1 MTRRALALFLAV
13 LALPAA
19 AADAP
24 RKKIERA
31 DQLPTRAYP
40 VPMKPSLL
48 IQDPKA
54 TDALATA
61 LRKDIEADLRDF
73 DIQDKATRIGFLGT
87 LAVIAVLQGRL
98 DDALALSAQAKE
110 LQEKPALRLLAGI
123 QLRPLVESKRA
134 PAGKAGE
141 AFLVAFRKEL
151 AGLPY
156 DQVQAEL
163 KTMKARAE
171 VMSPTLVVGMAEE
184 RLDVAAKGGSLP
196 QDLATAAIGS
206 AYTLREAIPRK
217 AQIVTALSEVIDAHR
232 TDKPDIWPARNV
244 TLGAGEQVTPV
255 VIAVWD
261 TGVDV
266 KLFPGRVWVNG
277 REVPDNG
284 KDDDV
289 NGYVDDVSGIG
300 WSWTGKP
307 VGGSLGPVEIP
318 GSALAAAARDS
329 RGFSELQSGL
339 DTPDTAA
346 VKRKIAG
353 LPKDQVKGF
362 IESLNFF
369 GNWAHGTHVAGIATA
384 GNPAAR
390 ILVIRCEY
398 PWQLIPPV
406 PDDAWAE
413 GQVRIMKESVR
424 YLVAGGARVV
434 NMSWGF
440 SPKEFEGMLEANG
453 VGTPEERRKL
463 ARKWLDAI
471 AAALKDAMQSA
482 PGVLFVPA
490 AGNEN
495 SDARFDEFVPSS
507 FDLPNTLTAGAVDKA
522 GDEAAFTSYGK
533 VDVYANGYQVESFVP
548 GGATEAF
555 SGTSMAAPQVV
566 NLAAKILA
574 LHPQLTPVQ
583 VKKLI
588 VDGAEVKD
596 VGGRKIRILNPKRS
610 LELAAAARQRGSPG

>member
-1 MTRRALALFLAV
+1 MNRIALSFV
-13 LALPAA
+13 LALLAVPALA
-19 AADAP
+19 AEPP

-31 DQLPTRAYP
+31 DQLPPRAYQ
-40 VPMKPSLL
+40 VPMKPSAL
-48 IQDPKA
+48 IQDPRA
-54 TDALATA
+54 TGTLAA
-61 LRKDIEADLRDF
+61 AVRKDIEADLRNF
-73 DIQDKATRIGFLGT
+73 DIEDRATRIGFLGILT
-87 LAVIAVLQGRL
+87 QVAVLEGRY
-98 DDALALSAQAKE
+98 DDALSLSAQARE
-110 LQEKPALRLLAGI
+110 LQEKPALKLISGI
-123 QLRPLVESKRA
+123 QLRPLVASKRA
-134 PAGKAGE
+134 PEGKGAE
-141 AFLVAFRKEL
+141 VFLSGFRKEL
-151 AGLPY
+151 AMLPY
-156 DQVQAEL
+156 EQVQAEL

-171 VMSPTLVVGMAEE
+171 VISPTLVVGMAEE

-196 QDLATAAIGS
+196 QDMATAAIGS
-206 AYTLREAIPRK
+206 AYTLREFIPLK
-217 AQIVTALSEVIDAHR
+217 TQIVTALAEVIDAHR
-232 TDKPDIWPARNV
+232 SDKPDIWAARSV
-244 TLGAGEQVTPV
+244 TLGADEKLTPV
-255 VIAVWD
+255 VVAIWD

-266 KLFPGRVWVNG
+266 KLFPGKVWVNG
-277 REVPDNG
+277 KEIPDNG
-284 KDDDV
+284 KDDDA
-289 NGYVDDVSGIG
+289 NGFVDDVNGIA
-300 WSWTGKP
+300 WSWTGKRLT
-307 VGGSLGPVEIP
+307 GTLGPVEIP
-318 GSALAAAARDS
+318 ADALASAAQAS

-346 VKRKIAG
+346 VKKRLAS

-362 IESLNFF
+362 IESLSFF
-369 GNWAHGTHVAGIATA
+369 STWAHGTHVSGIATA

-390 ILVIRCEY
+390 ILVIRAEY
-398 PWQLIPPV
+398 PWQMIPPV

-424 YLVAGGARVV
+424 YLASGGARVV
-434 NMSWGF
+434 NLSWGF

-463 ARKWLDAI
+463 ARRWLDAI
-471 AAALKDAMQSA
+471 AVALKEAMQSA

-507 FDLPNTLTAGAVDKA
+507 FDLPNTLTAGAVDRA

-574 LHPQLTPVQ
+574 RHPQLTAVQ

-588 VDGAEVKD
+588 VDGADVKD
-596 VGGRKIRILNPKRS
+596 VGGRKIRIMNPKRS
-610 LELAAAARQRGSPG
+610 LELAAAAR

>member
-1 MTRRALALFLAV
+1 MHRTALSLV
-13 LALPAA
+13 LALLAVPAL
-19 AADAP
+19 AADPP

-31 DQLPTRAYP
+31 DQLPPRAYE
-40 VPMKPSLL
+40 VPMKPSAL

-54 TDALATA
+54 TAALAA
-61 LRKDIEADLRDF
+61 AVRKDIEADLRDF
-73 DIQDKATRIGFLGT
+73 DIEDKATRIGFLGT
-87 LAVIAVLQGRL
+87 LTQVAVLEGRL
-98 DDALALSAQAKE
+98 DDALSLSAQAKE
-110 LQEKPALRLLAGI
+110 LQEKPALKLISGI
-123 QLRPLVESKRA
+123 QLRPLVVAKRA
-134 PAGKAGE
+134 PGDKAGE
-141 AFLVAFRKEL
+141 VFLAAFRKEL
-151 AGLPY
+151 AALPY

-171 VMSPTLVVGMAEE
+171 IISPALVVGMAEE

-196 QDLATAAIGS
+196 QDMATAAIGS
-206 AYTLREAIPRK
+206 AYTLREFIPLK
-217 AQIVTALSEVIDAHR
+217 TQIVTALSGVIDAHKSE
-232 TDKPDIWPARNV
+232 KPDIWAARSV
-244 TLGAGEQVTPV
+244 TLGADEKLTPAV
-255 VIAVWD
+255 VAIWD

-277 REVPDNG
+277 KEVPDNG
-284 KDDDV
+284 KDDEGNGFVDDV
-289 NGYVDDVSGIG
+289 NGIA
-300 WSWTGKP
+300 WSWTGKKLT
-307 VGGSLGPVEIP
+307 GTLGPVEIP
-318 GSALAAAARDS
+318 ADALASAAQAS

-346 VKRKIAG
+346 VKKRLAS

-362 IESLNFF
+362 IESLTFF
-369 GNWAHGTHVAGIATA
+369 STWAHGTHVSGIATA

-398 PWQLIPPV
+398 PWQMIPPI

-424 YLVAGGARVV
+424 YLAAGGARVV

-463 ARKWLDAI
+463 ARRWLDAI
-471 AAALKDAMQSA
+471 AVALKEAMQSA
-482 PGVLFVPA
+482 PNVLFVPA

-507 FDLPNTLTAGAVDKA
+507 FDLPNTLTAGAVDRA

-574 LHPQLTPVQ
+574 RHPQLTAVQ

-588 VDGAEVKD
+588 VDGADVKD
-596 VGGRKIRILNPKRS
+596 VGGRKIRIMNPKRS
-610 LELAAAARQRGSPG
+610 LELAAGK

>member
-1 MTRRALALFLAV
+1 MLRRALVLLLAV
-13 LALPAA
+13 LSLPAE

-31 DQLPTRAYP
+31 DQLPPRAYP

-61 LRKDIEADLRDF
+61 LRRDIEADLRDF
-73 DIQDKATRIGFLGT
+73 DIEDKATRISFLGT
-87 LAVIAVLQGRL
+87 LTTIAVLQGRL
-98 DDALALSAQAKE
+98 DDALRLSAQATE
-110 LQEKPALRLLAGI
+110 LQEKPALKLISGLN
-123 QLRPLVESKRA
+123 LRALVASKRA

-141 AFLVAFRKEL
+141 VFLATFRKEL
-151 AGLPY
+151 AALPY

-171 VMSPTLVVGMAEE
+171 VMSPALVLGMAEE

-196 QDLATAAIGS
+196 QDMAAAAIGS
-206 AYTLREAIPRK
+206 AYTLREVIPMK
-217 AQIVTALSEVIDAHR
+217 TQMVTALAEVIDAHK
-232 TDKPDIWPARNV
+232 TEKPDIWAARNV
-244 TLGAGEQVTPV
+244 TLGADGKLTPV
-255 VIAVWD
+255 VVAIWD

-266 KLFPGRVWVNG
+266 KLFPGKLWVNG
-277 REVPDNG
+277 KEIPDNG
-284 KDDDV
+284 KDDDA
-289 NGYVDDVSGIG
+289 NGWVDDVNGIA
-300 WSWTGKP
+300 WSWTGQKL
-307 VGGSLGPVEIP
+307 GGALGPVMIP
-318 GSALAAAARDS
+318 AEALAAAAKDS
-329 RGFSELQSGL
+329 RGFSEMQSGL

-346 VKRKIAG
+346 VKKKIAG
-353 LPKDQVKGF
+353 LPRDQVKGF
-362 IESLNFF
+362 IESLTFF
-369 GNWAHGTHVAGIATA
+369 GIWAHGTHVAGIATA

-390 ILVIRCEY
+390 ILVVRAEY
-398 PWQLIPPV
+398 PWQMIPPV

-424 YLVAGGARVV
+424 YLAAGGARVV

-440 SPKEFEGMLEANG
+440 SPREFEGMLEANG

-471 AAALKDAMQSA
+471 AAALKDAMRSA
-482 PGVLFVPA
+482 PDVLFVPA

-548 GGATEAF
+548 GGAIEAF

-574 LHPQLTPVQ
+574 LHPRLTAVQ

-588 VDGAEVKD
+588 VDGADVKD

-610 LELAAAARQRGSPG
+610 LELAPAAK

>member
-1 MTRRALALFLAV
+1 MTRIALALLLAV
-13 LALPAA
+13 LAVPAA

-31 DQLPTRAYP
+31 DQLPARAYP
-40 VPMKPSLL
+40 VAVKPSLL

-61 LRKDIEADLRDF
+61 LRKDIEADLRDY
-73 DIQDKATRIGFLGT
+73 DIEDRATRIGFLGT
-87 LAVIAVLQGRL
+87 LATIAVLQGRL
-98 DDALALSAQAKE
+98 DDALRLSAQAKE
-110 LQEKPALRLLAGI
+110 LQEKPALKLIAGLN
-123 QLRPLVESKRA
+123 LRALVESKRA
-134 PAGKAGE
+134 PAGKEGE
-141 AFLVAFRKEL
+141 AFLAAFRKEL
-151 AGLPY
+151 AALPY
-156 DQVQAEL
+156 EQVQAEL

-171 VMSPTLVVGMAEE
+171 VMSPALVLGMAEE

-206 AYTLREAIPRK
+206 AYTLREVIPLK
-217 AQIVTALSEVIDAHR
+217 PQMVAALSEVVDAH
-232 TDKPDIWPARNV
+232 TVDKPDIWAARNV
-244 TLGAGEQVTPV
+244 TLGAGEKLTPV
-255 VIAVWD
+255 VVAVWD

-266 KLFPGRVWVNG
+266 KLFPGKLWVNG
-277 REVPDNG
+277 KEIPDDG
-284 KDDDV
+284 KDDDA
-289 NGYVDDVSGIG
+289 NGWVDDVNGIA
-300 WSWTGKP
+300 WSWTGKRLS
-307 VGGSLGPVEIP
+307 GALGPVEIP
-318 GSALAAAARDS
+318 AAALSAAARDS
-329 RGFSELQSGL
+329 RGFSEMQSGL

-346 VKRKIAG
+346 LKKKLAG
-353 LPKDQVKGF
+353 LPKEQVKGF
-362 IESLNFF
+362 VESLSFF
-369 GNWAHGTHVAGIATA
+369 GDWAHGTHVSGIATA

-390 ILVIRCEY
+390 ILVVRIEY
-398 PWQLIPPV
+398 PWQMIPPV

-424 YLVAGGARVV
+424 YLAAAGARVV
-434 NMSWGF
+434 NMSWGY

-453 VGTPEERRKL
+453 VGTPEERRRL

-471 AAALKDAMQSA
+471 AAALREAMQSA
-482 PGVLFVPA
+482 PNVLFVPA

-533 VDVYANGYQVESFVP
+533 VDVYANGYQVESVVP
-548 GGATEAF
+548 GGAIEAF

-574 LHPQLTPVQ
+574 RHPQLTAVQ

-610 LELAAAARQRGSPG
+610 LELAAAAR

>member
-1 MTRRALALFLAV
+1 VTRRTLSLLLAV
-13 LALPAA
+13 LALPALA
-19 AADAP
+19 AAPP

-31 DQLPTRAYP
+31 DQLPPRAYK
-40 VPMKPSLL
+40 VSMKPSLL

-61 LRKDIEADLRDF
+61 LRKDIQADLRDY
-73 DIQDKATRIGFLGT
+73 DIEDKATRIGFLGT
-87 LAVIAVLQGRL
+87 LTSIAVLQGRL
-98 DDALALSAQAKE
+98 DDALRLSAQAKE
-110 LQEKPALRLLAGI
+110 LQEKPALKLISGI
-123 QLRPLVESKRA
+123 QLRPLVAAKRA
-134 PAGKAGE
+134 PRGKGGE
-141 AFLVAFRKEL
+141 VFLAAFRKEL
-151 AGLPY
+151 AALPY

-171 VMSPTLVVGMAEE
+171 IVSPTLVVGMAEE

-196 QDLATAAIGS
+196 QDMATAAIGS
-206 AYTLREAIPRK
+206 AYTLREFIPLK
-217 AQIVTALSEVIDAHR
+217 TQIVTALSEVIDAHK
-232 TDKPDIWPARNV
+232 TDKPDIWAARNV
-244 TLGAGEQVTPV
+244 TLGADEKLTPV
-255 VIAVWD
+255 VVAIWD

-266 KLFPGRVWVNG
+266 KLFPGKLWVNG
-277 REVPDNG
+277 KEIPDNG
-284 KDDDV
+284 KDDDAD
-289 NGYVDDVSGIG
+289 GWVDDVNGIA
-300 WSWTGKP
+300 WSWTGKKL
-307 VGGSLGPVEIP
+307 VGPLGPVEIP
-318 GSALAAAARDS
+318 AAALAAAARDS

-346 VKRKIAG
+346 VKKRLAA

-362 IESLNFF
+362 IESLSFF
-369 GNWAHGTHVAGIATA
+369 GDWAHGTHVSGIATA

-398 PWQLIPPV
+398 PWQMIPPV
-406 PDDAWAE
+406 PDDAWAD

-453 VGTPEERRKL
+453 VGTPEERRRL

-471 AAALKDAMQSA
+471 SAALKEAMQSA

-548 GGATEAF
+548 GGAVEAF

-574 LHPQLTPVQ
+574 RHPQLTAPQ

-588 VDGAEVKD
+588 VDGADVKD
-596 VGGRKIRILNPKRS
+596 VGGRKIRIMNPKRS
-610 LELAAAARQRGSPG
+610 LELAAAM